1 MNTITVSSKCLIL
14 WLMTKLTTSSSAS
27 TEPWSIER
35 RPPVCLCSLPVF
47 NEEDRHLVKGTYDFF
62 AISHFS
68 TKLVTHAKE
77 DS

>member
-1 MNTITVSSKCLIL
+1 MALIL
-14 WLMTKLTTSSSAS
+14 NAFLFFLKIFLRHLHLKKKFLF
-27 TEPWSIER
+27 I
-35 RPPVCLCSLPVF
+35 CFCSLPVF
-47 NEEDRHLVKGTYDFF
+47 NDEDRQLVKGTYDFF

>member
-1 MNTITVSSKCLIL
+1 MKFLH
-14 WLMTKLTTSSSAS
+14 AS
-27 TEPWSIER
+27 R
-35 RPPVCLCSLPVF
+35 SLPVF
-47 NEEDRHLVKGTYDFF
+47 HEEDRHLVKGTYDFF

>member
-1 MNTITVSSKCLIL
+1 MKFLPCFH
-14 WLMTKLTTSSSAS
+14 
-27 TEPWSIER
+27 
-35 RPPVCLCSLPVF
+35 SLPVF
-47 NEEDRHLVKGTYDFF
+47 NEEDRQLVKGAYDFF

>member
-1 MNTITVSSKCLIL
+1 MIPSLKRHLFF
-14 WLMTKLTTSSSAS
+14 
-27 TEPWSIER
+27 
-35 RPPVCLCSLPVF
+35 VCFRSLPVF
-47 NEEDRHLVKGTYDFF
+47 KEKDRKLVKGTYDFF

>member
-1 MNTITVSSKCLIL
+1 MLLLIFTTVLCC
-14 WLMTKLTTSSSAS
+14 
-27 TEPWSIER
+27 
-35 RPPVCLCSLPVF
+35 VCACSHSLPVF
-47 NEEDRHLVKGTYDFF
+47 NDKDRQLVKGTYDFF

>member
-1 MNTITVSSKCLIL
+1 MA
-14 WLMTKLTTSSSAS
+14 WLYDLCAFDKTKSTKLYVSFTH
-27 TEPWSIER
+27 
-35 RPPVCLCSLPVF
+35 RPHMILTINCHLFCFHRLPVF
-47 NEEDRHLVKGTYDFF
+47 KEEDRQLVKGTYDFF